1 MLGEKEYPWLESSVA
16 ISKTIA
22 SLTDDVTTPDPKDLE
37 RLFHSCRMEKAV
49 TNETIVLLQHFWQGI
64 SFYMN
69 PVAPSESIKQIILRI
84 IDRLIDP
91 QIMQKSDTAFL
102 VLFGWLRVQEPS
114 LNPYK
119 KCYRGG
125 ANNLVLF

>member
-64 SFYMN
+64 SLFY
-69 PVAPSESIKQIILRI
+69 ESSGTIRKHQTDYFKNYRS
-84 IDRLIDP
+84 ID
-91 QIMQKSDTAFL
+91 
-102 VLFGWLRVQEPS
+102 
-114 LNPYK
+114 
-119 KCYRGG
+119 
-125 ANNLVLF
+125 